1 MSNMNNISIDDAILV
16 HNYLADYYEKS
27 DDPISPRGIKNQG
40 LFESA
45 INRPFMT
52 AGFKDAYPTTLDKA
66 AALFHGVISNHCFH
80 NGNKRTA
87 LLLTMCFLD
96 LNGIWL
102 DKCTDEELFE
112 FTRKVAAHEITDK
125 RENEIN
131 SIRNFLKKNSRK
143 ILTSDKQLSYFELDR
158 LLDLAGFEIKII
170 ENYGEIY
177 RKSDDKFFTKIII
190 KGKSGTENYD
200 APYIKKLR
208 KKLGLTAT
216 NGWDRIRF
224 YQNGYGLTNKIGELL
239 KLRGQVMDWLAKI

>member
-1 MSNMNNISIDDAILV
+1 MSNISIDDAIIV
-16 HNYLADYYEKS
+16 HEYLADYYENS

-52 AGFKDAYPTTLDKA
+52 VGGKDAYKSPLDKA

-112 FTRKVAAHEITDK
+112 FTRQVAAHEISSN
-125 RENEIN
+125 RNHEVRI
-131 SIRNFLKKNSRK
+131 IRDFLKRNSRK
-143 ILTSDKQLSYFELDR
+143 IIKSNKQVSFIELKR
-158 LLDLAGFEIKII
+158 LLDLAGFYIQLN
-170 ENYGEIY
+170 ENFAEIY
-177 RKSDDKFFTKIII
+177 RKADNKFYTKIIL
-190 KGKSGTENYD
+190 KGRTGTENYD

-208 KKLGLTAT
+208 KILGLTAT
-216 NGWDRIRF
+216 NGWDSIRF
-224 YQNGYGLTNKIGELL
+224 YQNGYGLTDKIGTLL
-239 KLRGQVMDWLAKI
+239 QLRGKVMDWLAKI